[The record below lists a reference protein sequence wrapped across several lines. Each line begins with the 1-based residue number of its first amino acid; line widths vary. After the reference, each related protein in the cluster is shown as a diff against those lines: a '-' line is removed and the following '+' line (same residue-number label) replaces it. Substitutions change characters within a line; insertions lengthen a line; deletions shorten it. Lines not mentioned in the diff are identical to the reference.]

1 MSKDNTEGRDGKAR
15 RATPGQ
21 SIQYRD
27 KVLQVVKAQLAAA
40 PVDEHNTAPR
50 LSENM
55 EERGEVPS
63 IISQALW
70 RLGPL
75 QGMLLLTELRTQ
87 RLLEERPEQYSWSTE
102 ERFVK
107 THNVVM
113 SFLFANCHSPQCDA
127 TTMIAVPAHLLK
139 VERLNDLIHSGIQV
153 AKARGKLE
161 LFLEQLD
168 GITDR
173 GTPPLRPPPLEIG
186 DTNQAASSGSGDSLP
201 TEMDRQN
208 SAVIGEERAS
218 QDHSESMDDP
228 QPSGLW
234 RDEHQDSP
242 EHGSQPE

>member
-1 MSKDNTEGRDGKAR
+1 
-15 RATPGQ
+15 
-21 SIQYRD
+21 
-27 KVLQVVKAQLAAA
+27 
-40 PVDEHNTAPR
+40 
-50 LSENM
+50 
-55 EERGEVPS
+55 
-63 IISQALW
+63 
-70 RLGPL
+70 
-75 QGMLLLTELRTQ
+75 
-87 RLLEERPEQYSWSTE
+87 
-102 ERFVK
+102 
-107 THNVVM
+107 
-113 SFLFANCHSPQCDA
+113 
-127 TTMIAVPAHLLK
+127 MIAVPAHLLK

-208 SAVIGEERAS
+208 SAVFGEERAS

-234 RDEHQDSP
+234 RDDQDSP
-242 EHGSQPE
+242 EYGS